1 MFKHTILSAALA
13 ATAAVG
19 IVPTASAA
27 GAGAKHATPAAPLT
41 LDVYNPGEAAIF
53 PVASV
58 LVAGQH
64 DAVLIDAQFS
74 RGEALKLAER
84 IRASGKRLTTVYVS
98 HGDPDFYFGLDVIH
112 AVFPDARIVATP
124 QTIAAMQ
131 QKAAAKVA
139 YWGPILKDNA
149 PQAIV
154 MPQPLQG
161 DTIALEGQALKIE
174 GLQGKS
180 PERSYVW
187 IPSIKAVVG
196 GVVLFNELHV
206 WTADTQTVESRQQWQ
221 STLDAISALKPA
233 TVVPG
238 HFQVGAAY
246 TPDSIGYTRSY
257 LQRFEAETPKAA
269 DSAALIAAMKAAY
282 PAAGLAGA
290 LDISAKVAKGEIKW

>member
-1 MFKHTILSAALA
+1 MFKPTILSAALA
-13 ATAAVG
+13 ATAALG
-19 IVPTASAA
+19 IVPAASAA
-27 GAGAKHATPAAPLT
+27 SAPLT
-41 LDVYNPGEAAIF
+41 LEVYNPGEAAIF

-58 LVAGQH
+58 LLAGQH

-98 HGDPDFYFGLDVIH
+98 HGDPDFYFGLEVIH
-112 AVFPDARIVATP
+112 AAFPDARIVATP

-149 PQAIV
+149 PQGIV

-161 DTIALEGQALKIE
+161 DSIKLEGQTLKIE

-206 WTADTQTVESRQQWQ
+206 WTADTQTVASRQQWLA
-221 STLDAISALKPA
+221 TLDAISALKPV

-238 HFQVGAAY
+238 HFKVGVSY
-246 TPDSIGYTRSY
+246 TPDSIAYTRDY
-257 LQRFEAETPKAA
+257 LQRFEAEAPKAA
-269 DSAALIAAMKAAY
+269 DAAGLIATMKAAY
-282 PAAGLAGA
+282 PAAGMAGA
-290 LDISAKVAKGEIKW
+290 LDISAKVIKGELKW